1 MKNNFKLL
9 SISGATIIT
18 IGLIFSDKSWAGILW
33 IIGIALIAISTH
45 TKESLKGFSFTLWII
60 AAVVLTLQFPG
71 PFIGYGDI
79 KFKILIIPLLQ
90 LLMFGMGST
99 MEVSD
104 FQEVLRSPK
113 AVALGVFFHFS
124 IMPLVGWSITKI
136 FTFPPEISA
145 GIILVACMP
154 CGLASNVMSYLAKAN
169 VALSLTLTSVATFI
183 APILTPLLMK
193 NLAGQLI
200 EIDLYAMIWEIS
212 KLVLIPIVLG
222 VTYKRLI
229 GDKWPW
235 FQEKLPL
242 ISMISIGLIIIIIT
256 ANGRD
261 ALLSVGPLLVLACF
275 IQNIMGFILGYWGGR
290 LTNLPEKD
298 CRTIA
303 IEVGLQNAGLASG
316 LAMAMGKVATVG
328 LPAAIFGPVMN
339 INGSSLANYW
349 KNK

>member
-1 MKNNFKLL
+1 MKSNFKLL
-9 SISGATIIT
+9 SITGSILILAGIVGAD
-18 IGLIFSDKSWAGILW
+18 FSWAGILGVV
-33 IIGIALIAISTH
+33 GISLLALSTH
-45 TKESLKGFSFTLWII
+45 LKESLKGFSFTLWIV
-60 AAVVLTLQFPG
+60 AAVVLTLQFPDL
-71 PFIGYGDI
+71 FIGYGEI
-79 KFKILIIPLLQ
+79 KFKIFIIPLLQ

-124 IMPLVGWSITKI
+124 IMPLVGWSITKV

-212 KLVLIPIVLG
+212 KLVLIPIVIG
-222 VTYKRLI
+222 VTYKRII

-235 FQEKLPL
+235 FQEKLPI

-261 ALLSVGPLLVLACF
+261 ALISVGPLLVLACF

-290 LTNLPEKD
+290 LTKLPEKD

-349 KNK
+349 KSK

>member
-1 MKNNFKLL
+1 MKNSFKLL
-9 SISGATIIT
+9 SISGATIIL
-18 IGLIFSDKSWAGILW
+18 IGLIFSDTSWAGILW
-33 IIGIALIAISTH
+33 IIGVALIAISTH

-60 AAVVLTLQFPG
+60 AAVVLTLQFPT

-222 VTYKRLI
+222 VFYKRVI

>member
-1 MKNNFKLL
+1 
-9 SISGATIIT
+9 
-18 IGLIFSDKSWAGILW
+18 
-33 IIGIALIAISTH
+33 
-45 TKESLKGFSFTLWII
+45 
-60 AAVVLTLQFPG
+60 
-71 PFIGYGDI
+71 
-79 KFKILIIPLLQ
+79 
-90 LLMFGMGST
+90 MFGMGST
-99 MEVSD
+99 MQISD
-104 FQEVLRSPK
+104 FQEVLKSPK
-113 AVALGVFFHFS
+113 AVALGVFFQFS

-183 APILTPLLMK
+183 APVLTPLLMK

-222 VTYKRLI
+222 VIYKRVI

-242 ISMISIGLIIIIIT
+242 VSMISIGLIIIIIT